1 MAPKSRRNIIKKT
14 QNNISTTR
22 RRIVTRSI
30 YKKEKLLF
38 SQTTPKKKTVK
49 SSSFDDDING
59 GDISAINKSLDGVC
73 STPKSEK
80 YKIPKIESCPP
91 APIKPRS
98 LFSKRRSIIFFT
110 NPEIDNF
117 LMFAMGDNN
126 IEDNYSR

>member
-1 MAPKSRRNIIKKT
+1 MAPKIRKKIIKKT
-14 QNNISTTR
+14 ENNISTRR

-30 YKKEKLLF
+30 YKKEKLSL

-49 SSSFDDDING
+49 SWSLDDDING
-59 GDISAINKSLDGVC
+59 GNNISAINKSLDGVF

-91 APIKPRS
+91 APIKPTT

-117 LMFAMGDNN
+117 LMFCHG
-126 IEDNYSR
+126 